1 LKEHRLKDSL
11 EVLKGLALEGPD
23 FSPKPPTHEA
33 GTNTSTL
40 VCCGLAHFQPNAGPS
55 DSAAPSPFTDVE
67 TAVIP
72 QVPIPRSFAEAAKL
86 IQKPSQSRKPRTH
99 TLLIYPAQDAKG
111 TGKDLKATLNEKFP
125 LATLGVRV
133 NAIRKIQK
141 GGLAVDCPTKEDLSK
156 LANTLGSEE
165 GQKLVQTKLPEKR
178 HPRVAIHAVP
188 PEVQREEVERTLASE
203 FALTKSTAKVLYRLK
218 EGRNGTKWII
228 QCEPAAYDKL
238 TQLKKISFGW
248 RVYRISEYFNT
259 RRCYRCQ
266 AFGHLQSECKFQQHC
281 AFCSGSHSVK
291 ECRASRPTC
300 INCADFNFRT
310 RGKINTAHAAY
321 TASCPTYA
329 RYIERQQRS
338 TQRTNSQLIATSNNQ
353 PIPTESNNPTTAQI
367 IRCTQINLQRAE
379 VATAQ
384 AIQHA
389 TEHSVDFL
397 MIQEPYCQE
406 GRIAGFPIAWQVF
419 QSKARNQDQAPRA
432 GLICCNP
439 AWNPLL
445 IKQDRDFVAVLIVL
459 KNAQLILIS
468 AYSSP
473 TDSIDN
479 FVANA
484 TYVRSKCHSTPQVYG
499 GDLNAHHVN
508 WGYQDIIITP
518 KGQALEDYL
527 TANDLH
533 LVNTSG
539 APPTFD
545 NTYCKGWPDVT
556 LATGTALSQVQD
568 WKVSDDELSCSDHR
582 YITFTI
588 NCDTNISVF

>member
-1 LKEHRLKDSL
+1 
-11 EVLKGLALEGPD
+11 
-23 FSPKPPTHEA
+23 
-33 GTNTSTL
+33 
-40 VCCGLAHFQPNAGPS
+40 
-55 DSAAPSPFTDVE
+55 
-67 TAVIP
+67 
-72 QVPIPRSFAEAAKL
+72 
-86 IQKPSQSRKPRTH
+86 
-99 TLLIYPAQDAKG
+99 
-111 TGKDLKATLNEKFP
+111 
-125 LATLGVRV
+125 
-133 NAIRKIQK
+133 
-141 GGLAVDCPTKEDLSK
+141 
-156 LANTLGSEE
+156 
-165 GQKLVQTKLPEKR
+165 
-178 HPRVAIHAVP
+178 
-188 PEVQREEVERTLASE
+188 
-203 FALTKSTAKVLYRLK
+203 
-218 EGRNGTKWII
+218 
-228 QCEPAAYDKL
+228 
-238 TQLKKISFGW
+238 
-248 RVYRISEYFNT
+248 
-259 RRCYRCQ
+259 
-266 AFGHLQSECKFQQHC
+266 
-281 AFCSGSHSVK
+281 
-291 ECRASRPTC
+291 
-300 INCADFNFRT
+300 
-310 RGKINTAHAAY
+310 
-321 TASCPTYA
+321 
-329 RYIERQQRS
+329 
-338 TQRTNSQLIATSNNQ
+338 
-353 PIPTESNNPTTAQI
+353 
-367 IRCTQINLQRAE
+367 
-379 VATAQ
+379 
-384 AIQHA
+384 
-389 TEHSVDFL
+389 

-508 WGYQDIIITP
+508 WGYQDITP

-545 NTYCKGWPDVT
+545 NTYYCKGWPDVT

-568 WKVSDDELSCSDHR
+568 WKVSDELSCSDHR

-588 NCDTNISVF
+588 NCDTNICILKRFKLPKAKIRPLTAAFSTLLTAEQETLEAYNGKDEMEEFTEHLLDNIKTICSNLLPRELPRNGTAFHGGVKNSGNSVRNVVL